1 MKCFQARKRLLVLV
15 ALVVAS
21 TSGCGV
27 VNGIRAK
34 SALNDGARAYKAG
47 DFVEAQKHFEHAIAL
62 NPDQPNAPIFRAR
75 AIERQYKPTGV
86 NTPENTQI
94 AQDALNAYRG
104 ILEKGPG
111 KEEAYAAVARLLG
124 YTKQTDEQ
132 RKFVT
137 ERANNESTPS
147 DKRADAFTFLASKQ
161 WKCSYDITEQQTS
174 KQTIQ
179 REGKMVIEYKKPANE
194 TDFQQAQACA
204 TEGLGY
210 AERAV
215 SLNSNS
221 ETAYSF
227 KANLLL
233 EKAKIAQMENNAEAK
248 ANFERL
254 ADEARQRNAQ
264 LTEER
269 QKKKDEEERQKKEAA
284 GETGAA
290 TS

>member
-1 MKCFQARKRLLVLV
+1 MKRFQARNILLVLV
-15 ALVVAS
+15 AFTVAL

-27 VNGIRAK
+27 INGIRAK

-47 DFVEAQKHFEHAIAL
+47 NFIEAQKHFERAITL

-75 AIERQYKPTGV
+75 SIERQYKPTGV
-86 NTPENTQI
+86 NTPENTQV
-94 AQDALNAYRG
+94 AQDALNAYRD
-104 ILEKGPG
+104 ILAKDSNN
-111 KEEAYAAVARLLG
+111 EEAYAAVARLLG
-124 YTKQTDEQ
+124 YTKQPDEQ
-132 RKFVT
+132 RKFVKA
-137 ERANNESTPS
+137 RADSESAPS
-147 DKRADAFTFLASKQ
+147 EKRADAFTFLASKQ

-174 KQTIQ
+174 KQTVQ
-179 REGKMVIEYKKPANE
+179 REGKMVIEYKKPSNE
-194 TDFQQAQACA
+194 TDFQQAQSCA

-215 SLNSNS
+215 SLNTNS

-233 EKAKIAQMENNAEAK
+233 EKAKLAQMEGNAEAK

-264 LTEER
+264 LTEQR
-269 QKKKDEEERQKKEAA
+269 QKQKDEEERRKKEA
-284 GETGAA
+284 GTA

>member
-1 MKCFQARKRLLVLV
+1 MKCLQARNILLILV
-15 ALVVAS
+15 AFVVAS

-34 SALNDGARAYKAG
+34 SALNDGARAYKGG
-47 DFVEAQKHFEHAIAL
+47 DFAEAQKHFERAISL

-75 AIERQYKPTGV
+75 SIERQYKPTGV

-104 ILEKGPG
+104 ILEKDPS

-124 YTKQTDEQ
+124 YTKQPEEQ
-132 RKFVT
+132 RKFVKA
-137 ERANNESTPS
+137 RADDESTPS

-161 WKCSYDITEQQTS
+161 WKCTYDITEQPTS

-179 REGKMVIEYKKPANE
+179 RDGKTVIEYKKPSNE
-194 TDFQQAQACA
+194 VDFQQAQACA

-264 LTEER
+264 LTEQR
-269 QKKKDEEERQKKEAA
+269 QKEKDEEERRKKES
-284 GETGAA
+284 GAA